1 MKQVIIIN
9 EHPQTGHRLQ
19 SYLHDNLPPAYDLL
33 LISAVELQSGLSNFR
48 PAVIILDTAVNRT
61 RWQEMSRELQ
71 AYYPNAMILIIT
83 NRNSILTENWTGM
96 PYIHG
101 VIDKT
106 MELDKLCSI
115 IVQSEINFQ
124 NNTLD

>member
-19 SYLHDNLPPAYDLL
+19 SYLQDNLPPGYELL
-33 LISAVELQSGLSNFR
+33 LISAVELQTGLSGFR
-48 PAVIILDTAVNRT
+48 PAVIILDTAVKRSS
-61 RWQEMSRELQ
+61 WQEMSRELQ
-71 AYYPNAMILIIT
+71 THYPNAMILIIT

-106 MELDKLCSI
+106 LELDKLCDI

-124 NNTLD
+124 NHIPE